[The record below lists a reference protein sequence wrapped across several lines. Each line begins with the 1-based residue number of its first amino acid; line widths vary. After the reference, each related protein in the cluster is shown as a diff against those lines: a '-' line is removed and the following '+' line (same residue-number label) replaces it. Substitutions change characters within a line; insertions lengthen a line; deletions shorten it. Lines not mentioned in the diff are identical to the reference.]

1 MKIKKKERE
10 RKRERA
16 AFNKLSAAFCVCTV
30 PCLVFFF
37 LFCTSSI
44 QEKTGGDERAP
55 LSTPSDQHLSSYFL
69 SGTVCMCLNPGAG
82 VVTHSSIEI
91 DIHFPYI
98 YSGWTVVTHLSIC
111 LLSVSEIFY
120 FLLFSLRW
128 LILFLLF
135 FFSFPIYDDESLF
148 ILLLYQNKYDRN
160 MKSSCF
166 FDSAGL
172 RDQGFW

>member
-10 RKRERA
+10 RERESRLQQVKCCLLCVYRA
-16 AFNKLSAAFCVCTV
+16 VSCIFFSFLYVIHPRENWRGWKSSIIDTIRSAPFF
-30 PCLVFFF
+30 FFF
-37 LFCTSSI
+37 LALC
-44 QEKTGGDERAP
+44 
-55 LSTPSDQHLSSYFL
+55 
-69 SGTVCMCLNPGAG
+69 VCVWIPVRVLLHTA
-82 VVTHSSIEI
+82 VEI

-120 FLLFSLRW
+120 FLCCSHFGGW
-128 LILFLLF
+128 LFLLF
-135 FFSFPIYDDESLF
+135 FFSSPIYDDESLF

-160 MKSSCF
+160 MKSRCF

>member
-1 MKIKKKERE
+1 MCVPCRVLYFFFFSVRHPSKRKLEGMKELHYRHHPISTFLLIFFL
-10 RKRERA
+10 A
-16 AFNKLSAAFCVCTV
+16 LCVCVWIPVRVLLHTAV
-30 PCLVFFF
+30 
-37 LFCTSSI
+37 
-44 QEKTGGDERAP
+44 
-55 LSTPSDQHLSSYFL
+55 
-69 SGTVCMCLNPGAG
+69 
-82 VVTHSSIEI
+82 EI